1 MQDDPTPYTLRSVIF
16 GGPLI
21 MMQRVT
27 DWDDVQMA
35 DTKAAIQTYKR
46 LRKLI
51 RDGKVIHLLPPRTNV
66 EHHGRGWDAIQSVS
80 ADQSQSV
87 VMVFRAHGGADQQ
100 PIRLRGLQADAR
112 YKVTLADAGRESTI
126 RALSCTKKA
135 C

>member
-1 MQDDPTPYTLRSVIF
+1 
-16 GGPLI
+16 

-35 DTKAAIQTYKR
+35 DTKAAVQTYKR

-51 RDGKVIHLLPPRTNV
+51 RDGKVIHLIPPQTNV

-87 VMVFRAHGGADQQ
+87 VMVFRARGGAPQQ
-100 PIRLRGLQADAR
+100 AIRLRGLQADAQYR
-112 YKVTLADAGRESTI
+112 VTLADAGSTSTYTGSRLHEDGVPVTLPEDGSELI
-126 RALSCTKKA
+126 EISKV
-135 C
+135 